1 MPYCGELDSD
11 ANLLKA
17 AESGDQETVKT
28 LLKKGDVK
36 GDLLQDLLMRKIDNH
51 IAALLIGSGAKD
63 TMLLAA
69 GRGDQEAVRKFL
81 DEMEHTPVPVSK
93 AKPQP

>member
-1 MPYCGELDSD
+1 MLTKDLGLAEL
-11 ANLLKA
+11 LLERKA
-17 AESGDQETVKT
+17 DVDLE
-28 LLKKGDVK
+28 VK
-36 GDLLQDLLMRKIDNH
+36 GGKTALSMTSDIR
-51 IAALLIGSGAKD
+51 IAGLLIESGAKD

>member
-1 MPYCGELDSD
+1 MPHGGELDSD
-11 ANLLKA
+11 AKLLKA
-17 AESGDQETVKT
+17 AVSGDLETVEAI
-28 LLKKGDVK
+28 LEKGDVK
-36 GDLLQDLLMRKIDNH
+36 DDFLQDLLMRNIDHH
-51 IAALLIGSGAKD
+51 IAALLIGKGAKD